1 MEGILAQ
8 VSAASEFYDLHPREG
23 EKNFQFVTPVQDKH

>member
-8 VSAASEFYDLHPREG
+8 VSAASEFYDLHPREVG
-23 EKNFQFVTPVQDKH
+23 KNSQFVTPVQDKH